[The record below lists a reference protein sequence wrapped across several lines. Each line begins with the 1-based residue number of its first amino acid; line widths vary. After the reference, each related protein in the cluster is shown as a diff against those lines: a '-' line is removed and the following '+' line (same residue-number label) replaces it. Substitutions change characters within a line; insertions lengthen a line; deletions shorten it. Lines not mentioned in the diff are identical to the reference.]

1 MKFQF
6 FVVTP
11 VVMIT
16 TVEEDCVEDAIE
28 TVADRGIAELCFSC
42 RRPQPGEWYQGDCN
56 AHPAADGELT
66 ALLVDGEPVSAEE
79 FARVAGIWR

>member
-6 FVVTP
+6 FVITP

-16 TVEEDCVEDAIE
+16 TVEADCVEDAIE
-28 TVADRGIAELCFSC
+28 LAGERRVFEPCFSC
-42 RRPQPGEWYQGDCN
+42 RRPHHGEWYQGACD

-66 ALLVDGEPVSAEE
+66 DLLVDGEPVSAEE
-79 FARVAGIWR
+79 LARVAGIWR